1 MTLGSPCIDSG
12 DPGFPYDPDGTI
24 ADMGALFFYHVAEV
38 TIAPKNPPIIIPPSG
53 GTFRFEA
60 TITNTSDAAIDI
72 YVWTIAN
79 VPDIGYFGPLIK
91 RRLHLSPHQIFH
103 HPNVPQEVPGM
114 APAGVYHYIAYVG
127 YFPSDKM
134 DSSSFAFFKTG
145 KSTGGRW
152 SVGDWSEVPEATLP
166 MAASLLGNHPNPFNS
181 ATTINYEL
189 SSGGKVKLE
198 VFTLLG
204 EKVEILVDTWQ
215 EAGYKSVSWEA
226 SKVSSGVYF
235 YRLTVGDYS
244 KTKRMIF
251 TK

>member
-1 MTLGSPCIDSG
+1 MGSPCIDAG
-12 DPGFPYDPDGTI
+12 DPSFPYDPDGTI
-24 ADMGALFFYHVAEV
+24 ADMGALFFYHVVEV
-38 TIAPKNPPIIIPPSG
+38 TITPRNPPVTIPPSG
-53 GTFRFEA
+53 GTFRYEA
-60 TITNTSDAAIDI
+60 TITNTSDLAVDVD
-72 YVWTIAN
+72 VWTMAN
-79 VPDIGYFGPLIK
+79 VPEMGYFGPLIK
-91 RRLHLSPHQIFH
+91 RRLYLSPHQTLH
-103 HPNVPQEVPGM
+103 HPSVPQEVPGY
-114 APAGVYHYIAYVG
+114 APAGVYYYIAYAG
-127 YFPSDKM
+127 NYPSEKT
-134 DSSSFAFFKTG
+134 DSSSFVFFKTG

-215 EAGYKSVSWEA
+215 EAGYKSVSWDGSRA
-226 SKVSSGVYF
+226 SSGVYF

-244 KTKRMIF
+244 ETRRMILV
-251 TK
+251 K